1 MKKINIIDNQFAHG
15 TSLGSGDLKIYPSNF
30 EWNRDISP
38 AFSRYTFVTEESFL
52 RANFKTPHDGIAFMI
67 EPACI
72 NPESYRYIRQNYSDF
87 VYVLSH
93 DKEFLKQIPN
103 GLYYPFGGCWIEEK
117 DRQVYPKTKFMSIIA
132 SGKKEAPGHRLR
144 HEVIENFA
152 KKYSIDVFG
161 RGYKPVDSKLEALK
175 DYYYTIV
182 IENESSKGWFTEKLI
197 DALQCGCI
205 PLYWGAPDI
214 NEYFGGVRGIFN
226 MENIETIFKCGEK
239 ELIDH
244 YNDDKKLGII
254 NKMFEN
260 SKKYCCPEDWIFEN
274 YPYLFE

>member
-1 MKKINIIDNQFAHG
+1 MKKINIIDNQFSHG
-15 TSLGSGDLKIYPSNF
+15 TSLGSGDIRAYPSYF
-30 EWNRDISP
+30 IWDREMKSP
-38 AFSRYTFVTEESFL
+38 SKYVFITEESFL
-52 RANFKTPHDGIAFMI
+52 KAAFKNPGNSIAFMI

-93 DKEFLKQIPN
+93 DKDFLKQIPN

-117 DRQVYPKTKFMSIIA
+117 DRQVYPKSKFMSIIA

-152 KKYSIDVFG
+152 KKYNIDVFG
-161 RGYKPVDSKLEALK
+161 RGYKPIDSKLEALK

-214 NEYFGGVRGIFN
+214 NEYFSGTKGIFN
-226 MENIETIFKCGEK
+226 MESLET
-239 ELIDH
+239 L
-244 YNDDKKLGII
+244 LGISKNEMISYYCTQGHTI
-254 NKMFEN
+254 NKMFEL
-260 SKKYCCPEDWIFEN
+260 SKKYSCPEDWIFEN

>member
-1 MKKINIIDNQFAHG
+1 MKKINIIDTQFAHG
-15 TSLGSGDLKIYPSNF
+15 TSLGSGDIKIYPKNF
-30 EWNRDISP
+30 SWNREIS
-38 AFSRYTFVTEESFL
+38 STISKYTFITEESFL
-52 RANFKTPHDGIAFMI
+52 GASHIRRSNAIAFMI

-87 VYVLSH
+87 VFVLSH

-117 DRQVYPKTKFMSIIA
+117 DRAVYPKSKFMSIIA

-152 KKYSIDVFG
+152 KKYNIDVFG

-197 DALQCGCI
+197 DALACGCI
-205 PLYWGAPDI
+205 PIYWGAPDI
-214 NEYFGGVRGIFN
+214 NEYFGGVKGIFN
-226 MENIETIFKCGEK
+226 IENIETILKMGQSEMIPYYK
-239 ELIDH
+239 TNIDTVQ
-244 YNDDKKLGII
+244 
-254 NKMFEN
+254 KMFEN
-260 SKKYCCPEDWIFEN
+260 SKKYSCPEDWIFEN

>member
-15 TSLGSGDLKIYPSNF
+15 TSLGSGDIKIYPKNF
-30 EWNRDISP
+30 EWDRT
-38 AFSRYTFVTEESFL
+38 FSYTSKYTFITEESFL
-52 RANFKTPHDGIAFMI
+52 RAAFKNPGNSIAFMI

-87 VYVLSH
+87 VFVLSH

-117 DRQVYPKTKFMSIIA
+117 ERSVYPKSKFMSIIA

-161 RGYKPVDSKLEALK
+161 RGYKPIDSKLEALK
-175 DYYYTIV
+175 DYYYTIA

-214 NEYFGGVRGIFN
+214 NEYFSGVKGIFN
-226 MENIETIFKCGEK
+226 IENIETILKMGQGEMIPYYK
-239 ELIDH
+239 TNIDTVQ
-244 YNDDKKLGII
+244 
-254 NKMFEN
+254 KMFEN